1 MTQIIRVEN
10 TSTDHLDLLVKKQ
23 RDFFNSSRTFD
34 IKWRKEQL
42 KRLKKAIEQSEKDI
56 YKALQNDLGKN
67 HVESYASELA
77 FVLKEIDYT
86 LKNLRRWAL
95 PESVPTPL
103 ILQISSSKIYY
114 QPKGLSLIIAPWN
127 YPFQLALTPLIGS
140 MAAGNCTILKPS
152 ENAPHTALLLE
163 KMLKDIFDEHYVAT
177 AQGEGKTVVSHLLE
191 NNQFGHVLFTGSTTV
206 GRKIMEMAAK
216 NLSPVTLELGGKS
229 PGIVDKKVNLKT
241 AIKRLTWG
249 KFYNTGQTCVA
260 PDYLLVHQDVK
271 KEAISLI
278 KKNIKAFYG
287 DAPMQSPD
295 YGRMIHERAYERMKQ
310 LLNDNKSQIIHGG
323 ETNKEALYV
332 EPTLVEIDDFN
343 TDLMREEIFGPI
355 WPIVSWK
362 DEKELYELLSHHPNP
377 LAAYMF
383 TKDKTLW
390 KNFIRQFS
398 CGGACR
404 NNCIVHLA
412 NPHLPFGGIGE
423 SGMGNY
429 HGRHSFL
436 TFSHEKIILSST
448 SWPDPSMKYPPY
460 KGKMKWLKRLLG

>member
-1 MTQIIRVEN
+1 MTQIIQIEN

-23 RDFFNSSRTFD
+23 RDFFNSTQTFD

-42 KRLKKAIEQSEKDI
+42 KRLKKAIEQREEDI
-56 YKALQNDLGKN
+56 YQALQNDLGKN
-67 HVESYASELA
+67 RVESYASELV

-103 ILQISSSKIYY
+103 FLQISSSKIYY
-114 QPKGLSLIIAPWN
+114 QPKGISLIISPWN
-127 YPFQLALTPLIGS
+127 YPFQLALAPLIGS

-152 ENAPHTALLLE
+152 ENAPHTSLLLE
-163 KMLKDIFDEHYVAT
+163 RMLKDIFDERYIAL
-177 AQGEGKTVVSHLLE
+177 AQGEGKKVVSHLLQ
-191 NNQFGHVLFTGSTTV
+191 NNQFGHVFFTGSTTV

-229 PGIVDKKVNLKT
+229 PGIVDKKVDLKT
-241 AIKRLTWG
+241 AVRRLTWG
-249 KFYNTGQTCVA
+249 KFYNIGQTCVA
-260 PDYLLVHQDVK
+260 PDYLLIHQDVK
-271 KEAISLI
+271 KETISLI
-278 KKNIKAFYG
+278 KNNIKEFYG
-287 DAPMQSPD
+287 DIPLQSPD
-295 YGRMIHERAYERMKQ
+295 YGRMIHKRAFDRMQQ
-310 LLNDNKSQIIHGG
+310 LLNENEFQIIHGG
-323 ETNKEALYV
+323 ESNAEALYV
-332 EPTLVEIDDFN
+332 EPTLVETDDFD

-362 DEKELYELLSHHPNP
+362 DEEELYELLSHHPNP

-383 TKDKTLW
+383 TKDKRLW
-390 KNFIRQFS
+390 KNFVRHFS
-398 CGGACR
+398 CGAACR

-429 HGRHSFL
+429 HGRNSFL
-436 TFSHEKIILSST
+436 TFSHEKSILSSN